1 MSAKDNFNEA
11 MFDMFG
17 VGKAT
22 ETHTVSSTSP
32 EKLVAESYVPRTQ
45 QVCTYLAPGT
55 VMEGKLFTK
64 NDVEIAGDF
73 TGDITCEGKVILR
86 SNMQGNINA
95 ANLQLFGCRLVGD
108 IHVSGVAVLD
118 EQSSVAGNIHAT
130 ELYCSGLVKGDLYI
144 QGNVT
149 LNEKS
154 SVEGNVTTG
163 TMTMVRGAN
172 ICGNLKMNAAQRDAA
187 PKKQETI

>member
-17 VGKAT
+17 VGKSSDSAT
-22 ETHTVSSTSP
+22 PSAAEKPVEAYTPRTSP
-32 EKLVAESYVPRTQ
+32 N
-45 QVCTYLAPGT
+45 CTYLAPGT

-73 TGDITCEGKVILR
+73 TGDITSEGKVSLR
-86 SNMQGNINA
+86 SNMQGNVNA

-108 IHVSGVAVLD
+108 IHVSGVAILD
-118 EQSSVAGNIHAT
+118 EQSSVAGNIHAN
-130 ELYCSGLVKGDLYI
+130 ELLCSGLVKGDLYV

-149 LNEKS
+149 LNEKAS
-154 SVEGNVTTG
+154 IEGNITTD
-163 TMTMVRGAN
+163 TMTMMRGAS
-172 ICGNLKMNAAQRDAA
+172 ISGNLKMNCVSKASTA
-187 PKKQETI
+187 PKQDSAEQ

>member
-11 MFDMFG
+11 MLDMFG
-17 VGKAT
+17 VGKAADT
-22 ETHTVSSTSP
+22 PIPAKPAVEPYIS
-32 EKLVAESYVPRTQ
+32 RTQ

-73 TGDITCEGKVILR
+73 TGDITSEGKVTLR

-95 ANLQLFGCRLVGD
+95 VNLQLFGCRLVGD
-108 IHVSGVAVLD
+108 IHVSGVAVVD
-118 EQSSVAGNIHAT
+118 EQSSVAGNIHAN
-130 ELYCSGLVKGDLYI
+130 ELFCSGLVKGDLYI

-172 ICGNLKMNAAQRDAA
+172 ICGNLKMNGA
-187 PKKQETI
+187 PKQESAPQKNASV